1 MGITYKDSGVDINVG
16 DEVANLAAKVAK
28 RTPHRDYVIQG
39 IGGFAA
45 TLQPPK
51 EGRIVVATDGV
62 GTKLLL
68 AKQLNRFDGVGIDLV
83 AMCVN
88 DILCTGA
95 RPIGFLDYMAW
106 GRIQIHV
113 AETILESIGRG
124 CEQADAPLVG
134 GETAELPD
142 MYKEDDF
149 DLAGFALGW
158 LPKNRVLTKEAVKK
172 GDLLVAITST
182 GIHSNGFSLVRRVIK
197 EHKLDLTRVYPGFDR
212 PLGEVL
218 LEPTAIYVKP
228 ILQCLDIFG
237 ENIHAIAHITGGG
250 IEGNLA
256 RVIPEGLMAVVETDR
271 IPEQRLFEFLMGL
284 GVEKQ
289 EMFRVFNM
297 GVGMILVV
305 KHQIAEDVVQ
315 LLQEELNRYEF
326 LKGLEAFIIGRI
338 NEGNVKR
345 VNLV

>member
-1 MGITYKDSGVDINVG
+1 MGITYKDSGVDIDVG

-45 TLQPPK
+45 TLQPPG
-51 EGRIVVATDGV
+51 EGRIVVSTDGV

-68 AKQLNRFDGVGIDLV
+68 AKKLNKFDGVGIDLV

-158 LPKNRVLTKEAVKK
+158 LPKNRELTKEAVKN
-172 GDLLVAITST
+172 GDVLVAITST
-182 GIHSNGFSLVRRVIK
+182 GIHSNGFSLVRRLIRDN
-197 EHKLDLTRVYPGFDR
+197 KLDLTHNYNFNR

-218 LEPTAIYVKP
+218 LKPTAIYVKP
-228 ILQCLDIFG
+228 ILQCLDMFG
-237 ENIHAIAHITGGG
+237 KDIHAIAHITGGG

-256 RVIPEGLMAVVETDR
+256 RVIPDGLMAIVETDR
-271 IPEQRLFEFLMGL
+271 IPEQRVFEFLMGL

-305 KHQIAEDVVQ
+305 EHQIAEDVVQ
-315 LLQEELNRYEF
+315 TLQEELNRHAF

-338 NEGNVKR
+338 VNDNLKR
-345 VNLV
+345 VNLI